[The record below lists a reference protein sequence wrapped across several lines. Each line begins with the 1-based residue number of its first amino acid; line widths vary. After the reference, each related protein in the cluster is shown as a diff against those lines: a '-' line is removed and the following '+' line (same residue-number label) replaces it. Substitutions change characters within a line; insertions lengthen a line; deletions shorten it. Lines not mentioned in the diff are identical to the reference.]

1 MHFHFTFCLQMP
13 LSSFLFPVLCYT
25 EKNKKG
31 CDSLKQIKYSILLGL
46 LLLLW
51 STVSAFAKDVT
62 VQLDGNV
69 LSCRHDPVIENDR
82 VLVPMR
88 DIMEPLGYEV
98 VWNEK
103 DRSIVAKD
111 ADTNMYLTINNAYA
125 TVNNTQV
132 VLDAAPRIID
142 DITMVPLR
150 FVADYS
156 GASVSW
162 NPTTYTVS
170 IERGGAPS
178 TPEYTTADS
187 VVYIQTNKIQ
197 GSGIVLSEDG
207 LIATN
212 FHVIENASTAQIIF
226 NDGTIYSGGITIVG
240 LDPQAD
246 IALLQIDKQGLHPVT
261 PSYTITAGEKV
272 TAIGS
277 PKGKRN
283 VSSTGTV
290 NGYTDDII
298 SMTAPIAHGSSG
310 GGLFNAAGQV
320 IGMCS
325 SYSENQY
332 FAIPIEKVLA
342 VHRTMNLPISGMKNY
357 VYKPSAPRN
366 ISYTRENGYTY
377 FIWEPVYDADYYY
390 IYIASEEGGNYQQV
404 KNTTLNNNQ
413 WYWNYP
419 HAFGISIANTQGFYI
434 RIATVR
440 DGVVCGTSNPI
451 YVPAK

>member
-1 MHFHFTFCLQMP
+1 M
-13 LSSFLFPVLCYT
+13 
-25 EKNKKG
+25 
-31 CDSLKQIKYSILLGL
+31 KQIKYSIFLGL
-46 LLLLW
+46 LFLLC
-51 STVSAFAKDVT
+51 SAVPAMAKNVT

-88 DIMEPLGYEV
+88 DIMEPLGYQV
-98 VWNEK
+98 VWNDV

-111 ADTNMYLTINNAYA
+111 ADTTIYLTVNNAYA
-125 TVNNTQV
+125 TVNGTQV

-156 GASVSW
+156 GSSVTWQSD
-162 NPTTYTVS
+162 TYTVS
-170 IERGGAPS
+170 IERNAAPAV
-178 TPEYTTADS
+178 PEYTNADA
-187 VVYIQTNKIQ
+187 VVYIQTNKVQ

-212 FHVIENASTAQIIF
+212 FHVIENASTAQMVF
-226 NDGTIYSGGITIVG
+226 NDGTIYSGSVTVVG

-246 IALLQIDKQGLHPVT
+246 IALLQIDKKGLHPVT
-261 PSYTITAGEKV
+261 TSNSITVGEKV

-277 PKGKRN
+277 PQGKRN

-290 NGYTDDII
+290 NGYTQDII

-310 GGLFNAAGQV
+310 GGLFNEKGEV

-357 VYKPSAPRN
+357 VYQPGAPRN
-366 ISYTRENGYTY
+366 VSYTQEDGYAY
-377 FIWEPVYDADYYY
+377 FIWEPVYDADFYY
-390 IYIASEEGGNYQQV
+390 IYIASEEGGTYQQV
-404 KNTTLNNNQ
+404 KNTTLKNNQ

-419 HAFGISIANTQGFYI
+419 HAFGISMPKNQGFYI

-451 YVPAK
+451 YVS

>member
-1 MHFHFTFCLQMP
+1 M
-13 LSSFLFPVLCYT
+13 
-25 EKNKKG
+25 
-31 CDSLKQIKYSILLGL
+31 KQIKYSILLGL

-342 VHRTMNLPISGMKNY
+342 VQPYHEPAHQRDEELMYTSHPLPETSLIPEKMATPILFGNLFM
-357 VYKPSAPRN
+357 
-366 ISYTRENGYTY
+366 TRIITI
-377 FIWEPVYDADYYY
+377 FI
-390 IYIASEEGGNYQQV
+390 IASEEGGNYSAGE
-404 KNTTLNNNQ
+404 KHHTKANNQ

>member
-1 MHFHFTFCLQMP
+1 M
-13 LSSFLFPVLCYT
+13 
-25 EKNKKG
+25 
-31 CDSLKQIKYSILLGL
+31 KQLKYSFLLGL
-46 LLLLW
+46 LLILC

-62 VQLDGNV
+62 VQLDGKA
-69 LSCRHDPVIENDR
+69 LSCRHAPVIENDR

-98 VWNEK
+98 IWNEK
-103 DRSIVAKD
+103 DRSIAAKD
-111 ADTNMYLTINNAYA
+111 ADTTMYLTINHAYA
-125 TVNNTQV
+125 TVNNNQV

-150 FVADYS
+150 FMADYS
-156 GASVSW
+156 SASVSW
-162 NPTTYTVS
+162 NPNTYTVS
-170 IERGGAPS
+170 IQRGGAPVV
-178 TPEYTTADS
+178 PQYTIADS

-197 GSGIVLSEDG
+197 GSGIVLSTNG

-226 NDGTIYSGGITIVG
+226 NDGTIYAGSITIVG

-246 IALLQIDKQGLHPVT
+246 IALLQINKQGLHCVT
-261 PSYTITAGEKV
+261 PSFSITAGEKV

-283 VSSTGTV
+283 VSSTGIV

-298 SMTAPIAHGSSG
+298 SMSAPLAHGSSG

-332 FAIPIEKVLA
+332 FAIPIEKVFA

-357 VYKPSAPRN
+357 VYKPAAPRN
-366 ISYTRENGYTY
+366 ISYTVENGYIY
-377 FIWEPVYDADYYY
+377 FMWEPVYDADYYY
-390 IYIASEEGGNYQQV
+390 IYIVSEEGGEYQQV
-404 KNTTLNNNQ
+404 KNATLNNTR

-419 HAFGISIANTQGFYI
+419 HAFGISLNDSTGFYI

-440 DGVVCGTSNPI
+440 DGAVCGVSNPI
-451 YVPAK
+451 YVSAK

>member
-1 MHFHFTFCLQMP
+1 MR
-13 LSSFLFPVLCYT
+13 
-25 EKNKKG
+25 K
-31 CDSLKQIKYSILLGL
+31 IKYSILLGL

-51 STVSAFAKDVT
+51 STVPAFARDVT

-111 ADTNMYLTINNAYA
+111 ADTNIYLTINNAYA

-156 GASVSW
+156 GASVTW
-162 NPTTYTVS
+162 DPKTYTVS

-226 NDGTIYSGGITIVG
+226 NDGTIYAGGITVVG
-240 LDPQAD
+240 LDPHVEPGGPEP
-246 IALLQIDKQGLHPVT
+246 LG
-261 PSYTITAGEKV
+261 G
-272 TAIGS
+272 
-277 PKGKRN
+277 
-283 VSSTGTV
+283 
-290 NGYTDDII
+290 
-298 SMTAPIAHGSSG
+298 AH
-310 GGLFNAAGQV
+310 AAV
-320 IGMCS
+320 D
-325 SYSENQY
+325 
-332 FAIPIEKVLA
+332 P
-342 VHRTMNLPISGMKNY
+342 
-357 VYKPSAPRN
+357 
-366 ISYTRENGYTY
+366 
-377 FIWEPVYDADYYY
+377 
-390 IYIASEEGGNYQQV
+390 
-404 KNTTLNNNQ
+404 
-413 WYWNYP
+413 
-419 HAFGISIANTQGFYI
+419 
-434 RIATVR
+434 
-440 DGVVCGTSNPI
+440 
-451 YVPAK
+451 

>member
-1 MHFHFTFCLQMP
+1 LR
-13 LSSFLFPVLCYT
+13 
-25 EKNKKG
+25 K
-31 CDSLKQIKYSILLGL
+31 IKYSILLGL

-51 STVSAFAKDVT
+51 STVPAFARDVT

-111 ADTNMYLTINNAYA
+111 ADTNIYLTINNAYA

-156 GASVSW
+156 GASVTWDSK
-162 NPTTYTVS
+162 TYTVS

-226 NDGTIYSGGITIVG
+226 NDGTIYAGGITVVG

-357 VYKPSAPRN
+357 VYQPSAPRN
-366 ISYTRENGYTY
+366 ITYTTENGYTY

-419 HAFGISIANTQGFYI
+419 HAFGISMTNNQGFYI

>member
-1 MHFHFTFCLQMP
+1 M
-13 LSSFLFPVLCYT
+13 
-25 EKNKKG
+25 
-31 CDSLKQIKYSILLGL
+31 KQIKYSIFLGL

-51 STVSAFAKDVT
+51 STVPALAKNVT
-62 VQLDGNV
+62 VQLDGNP
-69 LSCRHDPVIENDR
+69 LPCRHAPVIENDR

-98 VWNEK
+98 VWNET
-103 DRSIVAKD
+103 DRSILAKD
-111 ADTNMYLTINNAYA
+111 ADTTVYLTINNAYA
-125 TVNNTQV
+125 TVNDTQV

-150 FVADYS
+150 FLADYS
-156 GASVSW
+156 GASVTW
-162 NPTTYTVS
+162 NPDTYTVS
-170 IERGGAPS
+170 IQRGGAPA
-178 TPEYTTADS
+178 TPAYTTADS

-197 GSGIVLSEDG
+197 GSGVILSEDG

-212 FHVIENASTAQIIF
+212 FHVVENASTAQIIF
-226 NDGTIYSGGITIVG
+226 NDGTIYADDITIVG

-246 IALLQIDKQGLHPVT
+246 IALLQIQQKGLHPVV
-261 PSYTITAGEKV
+261 PSHDIVLGEEV

-290 NGYTDDII
+290 NGFTDDII

-310 GGLFNAAGQV
+310 GGLFNADGQI

-342 VHRTMNLPISGMKNY
+342 VHRTMSLPISGMKNY
-357 VYKPSAPRN
+357 VYQPSAPRN
-366 ISYTRENGYTY
+366 ISFTTENGYTY

-390 IYIASEEGGNYQQV
+390 IYLASEEGGSYQQV

-419 HAFGISIANTQGFYI
+419 HAFGISMPNSQGFYI

-440 DGVVCGTSNPI
+440 DDVVCGTSNPI
-451 YVPAK
+451 YVSAKS

>member
-1 MHFHFTFCLQMP
+1 M
-13 LSSFLFPVLCYT
+13 
-25 EKNKKG
+25 
-31 CDSLKQIKYSILLGL
+31 KQIKHSVLLGL
-46 LLLLW
+46 LFLLGT
-51 STVSAFAKDVT
+51 TVPAFAKDVT
-62 VQLDGNV
+62 VQLDGTP
-69 LSCRHDPVIENDR
+69 LSCRHAPVIENDR

-98 VWNEK
+98 VWNDT
-103 DRSIVAKD
+103 DRSITAKD
-111 ADTNMYLTINNAYA
+111 SDTTMLLTINNAYA

-142 DITMVPLR
+142 DVTMVPLR
-150 FVADYS
+150 FMADYS

-162 NPTTYTVS
+162 NADTYTVS
-170 IERGGAPS
+170 IQRGGVPA
-178 TPEYTTADS
+178 TPAYTTADS

-197 GSGIVLSEDG
+197 GSGIVLSENG

-226 NDGTIYSGGITIVG
+226 NDGTIYAGAITVVG

-246 IALLQIDKQGLHPVT
+246 IALLQIDQQDLHPVT
-261 PSYTITAGEKV
+261 PSYSITAGEKV

-310 GGLFNAAGQV
+310 GGLFNESGQV

-325 SYSENQY
+325 SYSENQS

-357 VYKPSAPRN
+357 VYEPGAPRN
-366 ISYTRENGYTY
+366 ISYKMENGYTY
-377 FIWEPVYDADYYY
+377 FLWEPVYDADYYY

-419 HAFGISIANTQGFYI
+419 HAFGISLADNQGFYI

-451 YVPAK
+451 YVDVK

>member
-1 MHFHFTFCLQMP
+1 
-13 LSSFLFPVLCYT
+13 
-25 EKNKKG
+25 
-31 CDSLKQIKYSILLGL
+31 
-46 LLLLW
+46 
-51 STVSAFAKDVT
+51 
-62 VQLDGNV
+62 
-69 LSCRHDPVIENDR
+69 
-82 VLVPMR
+82 
-88 DIMEPLGYEV
+88 
-98 VWNEK
+98 
-103 DRSIVAKD
+103 
-111 ADTNMYLTINNAYA
+111 
-125 TVNNTQV
+125 
-132 VLDAAPRIID
+132 
-142 DITMVPLR
+142 MVPLR

-197 GSGIVLSEDG
+197 GSGIFLSEDG

-342 VHRTMNLPISGMKNY
+342 VHRSQFF
-357 VYKPSAPRN
+357 SH
-366 ISYTRENGYTY
+366 
-377 FIWEPVYDADYYY
+377 W
-390 IYIASEEGGNYQQV
+390 
-404 KNTTLNNNQ
+404 
-413 WYWNYP
+413 
-419 HAFGISIANTQGFYI
+419 
-434 RIATVR
+434 
-440 DGVVCGTSNPI
+440 
-451 YVPAK
+451 

>member
-1 MHFHFTFCLQMP
+1 M
-13 LSSFLFPVLCYT
+13 
-25 EKNKKG
+25 
-31 CDSLKQIKYSILLGL
+31 KQIKYSIFFGL
-46 LLLLW
+46 LLLLCC
-51 STVSAFAKDVT
+51 TVPALAKEVT
-62 VQLDGNV
+62 VQLDGTP
-69 LSCRHDPVIENDR
+69 LPSRHAPVIENDR

-98 VWNEK
+98 VWNET

-111 ADTNMYLTINNAYA
+111 ADTTVYLTINNAYA
-125 TVNNTQV
+125 TVNDTQV

-150 FVADYS
+150 FLADYS
-156 GASVSW
+156 GASVTW
-162 NPTTYTVS
+162 NPDTYTVS
-170 IERGGAPS
+170 IQRGGAPA
-178 TPEYTTADS
+178 TPQYTNADS

-197 GSGIVLSEDG
+197 GSGIILSEDG

-226 NDGTIYSGGITIVG
+226 RNGTIYADDITIVG

-246 IALLQIDKQGLHPVT
+246 IALLQIRRQGLHPVT
-261 PSYTITAGEKV
+261 PAQNITLGEEV

-290 NGYTDDII
+290 KGFTDDII

-310 GGLFNAAGQV
+310 GGLFNAEGQI

-332 FAIPIEKVLA
+332 FAIPIQKVLA
-342 VHRTMNLPISGMKNY
+342 VHRTMSLPISGMKNY
-357 VYKPSAPRN
+357 VYQPSAPRN
-366 ISYTRENGYTY
+366 ISYTTENGCTY

-390 IYIASEEGGNYQQV
+390 IYLASEEGGNYQQV

-419 HAFGISIANTQGFYI
+419 HAFGISLPNHQGFYI

-440 DGVVCGTSNPI
+440 DGAVCGTSNPI
-451 YVPAK
+451 YVSAK